1 MSVSDDLIDWLT
13 PVKWQ
18 AIATLTFPRTV
29 GEEAASRTFSGFVN
43 EIERDQ
49 RGRICTVSA
58 MERRSRDG
66 EPVPLHIH
74 AAIAS
79 LKPITTQLVSDA
91 WNHAVGRPSSLRSD
105 LALVERYD
113 PSRGGLDYVLK
124 QTSDPNCHWDVRNV
138 EYFNPKM
145 QPSVKTDHTSLR
157 SARRWSQQVSVLSL
171 AVSCALTEGGLK
183 RSESVT

>member
-1 MSVSDDLIDWLT
+1 MSFSDALIDWLK
-13 PVKWQ
+13 PIQWQ
-18 AIATLTFPRTV
+18 AIAALTFPRTV

-49 RGRICTVSA
+49 RGRICTASA

-91 WNHAVGRPSSLRSD
+91 WNHAAGRPSSLRSD

-113 PSRGGLDYVLK
+113 PSRGGLDYLLK
-124 QTSDPNCHWDVRNV
+124 QTSDPNCHWDIHNV

-145 QPSVKTDHTSLR
+145 QPTVKADHTSLR
-157 SARRWSQQVSVLSL
+157 SARRWSQQVSVLSRT
-171 AVSCALTEGGLK
+171 VS
-183 RSESVT
+183 